1 VEIVQLYRQTL
12 PNVHN
17 FWIKMEPDK
26 QDFKN
31 QIQQDF
37 QKGLDKIACFT
48 RWSKHG
54 DLKMYADAL
63 EEWDDIVGDKWDEPD
78 EKALALNPLTWISD
92 QKFFITKESRVNE
105 VIDNSYSKAC
115 TFLARF

>member
-1 VEIVQLYRQTL
+1 
-12 PNVHN
+12 
-17 FWIKMEPDK
+17 MEPDK